1 MTIPVLSTPVL
12 AIFDPARN
20 GFETIFNASKPGIIH
35 VSYENYN
42 SYERDG
48 LPAIDTTTDTTSDTA
63 TDTATDTGNFGPL
76 DFMASTDGMSLLCSQ
91 ANVFFLE
98 KDKTILLLSYLVVTL
113 ASSLCA
119 RGESV

>member
-1 MTIPVLSTPVL
+1 MKKQAKAYICELTLKFLLVVECSPVLTIPVLSTPVL

-20 GFETIFNASKPGIIH
+20 GFETIFNAFKTGIIH

-48 LPAIDTTTDTTSDTA
+48 LPAIDTTFDTD
-63 TDTATDTGNFGPL
+63 TDTATDTQNYGPL

-91 ANVFFLE
+91 ANVF
-98 KDKTILLLSYLVVTL
+98 
-113 ASSLCA
+113 
-119 RGESV
+119 